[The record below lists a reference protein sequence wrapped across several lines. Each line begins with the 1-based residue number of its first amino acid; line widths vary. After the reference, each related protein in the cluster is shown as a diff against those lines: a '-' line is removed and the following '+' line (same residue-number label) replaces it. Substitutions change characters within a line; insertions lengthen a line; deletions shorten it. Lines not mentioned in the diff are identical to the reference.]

1 MDSMIQAVLQAT
13 FVSKCVLALL
23 LCIALDKKFEE
34 LFYAHYNTNASFVPV
49 VQSYSKFVLV

>member
-23 LCIALDKKFEE
+23 LCM
-34 LFYAHYNTNASFVPV
+34 SV
-49 VQSYSKFVLV
+49 VTGPGFLYQAKS